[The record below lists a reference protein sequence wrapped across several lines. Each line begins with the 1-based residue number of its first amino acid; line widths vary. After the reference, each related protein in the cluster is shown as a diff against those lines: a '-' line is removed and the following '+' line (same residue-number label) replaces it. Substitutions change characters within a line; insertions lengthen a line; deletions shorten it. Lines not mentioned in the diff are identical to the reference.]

1 MDAELKKKQL
11 SSYLSEEDTE
21 RMSSMIGRSKK
32 EVLGDAL
39 VRLDV
44 VEKPEYLRGTAVLNN
59 ITGGGNWTHNRT
71 IQHHKHH
78 RPTPGCRSRD
88 YFQQIQTNEDLY
100 FIGTSGRKN
109 QFDNHRCKVCRR
121 SERTARSMQ
130 GGNHRFSRKDS
141 LQGSRRYP
149 GDGKKE
155 SSCSIRKPGIR

>member
-59 ITGGGNWTHNRT
+59 ITGGGELDSQSDNTASQT
-71 IQHHKHH
+71 S
-78 RPTPGCRSRD
+78 PTNPRMS
-88 YFQQIQTNEDLY
+88 
-100 FIGTSGRKN
+100 
-109 QFDNHRCKVCRR
+109 
-121 SERTARSMQ
+121 
-130 GGNHRFSRKDS
+130 
-141 LQGSRRYP
+141 
-149 GDGKKE
+149 
-155 SSCSIRKPGIR
+155 